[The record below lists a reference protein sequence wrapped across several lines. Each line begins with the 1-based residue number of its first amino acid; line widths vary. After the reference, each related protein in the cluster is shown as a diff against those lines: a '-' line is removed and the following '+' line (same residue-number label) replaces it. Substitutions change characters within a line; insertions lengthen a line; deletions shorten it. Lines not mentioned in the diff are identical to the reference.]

1 MAEQKTYELY
11 EKLFNEGRID
21 ERRIFT
27 FVTAKRLPGGGYG
40 MVGLGFNK
48 DKLVVID
55 VTSVKLS
62 SIELG
67 ETLYEIPINEIE
79 DMKGSYFVF
88 YPYLKFNWQG
98 GKFYFTALGYKS
110 GILEVLKTA

>member
-1 MAEQKTYELY
+1 MAAQKKNDLN
-11 EKLFNEGRID
+11 EKLFNEGKID

-27 FVTAKRLPGGGYG
+27 IVTAKRLPGGGYG

-55 VTSVKLS
+55 VISVKLS

-67 ETLYEIPINEIE
+67 ETLFEIPIKEMENI
-79 DMKGSYFVF
+79 KGSYFVF
-88 YPYLKFNWQG
+88 YPFLKFTWQG
-98 GKFYFTALGYKS
+98 GRFFFSAIGYNS
-110 GILEVLKTA
+110 GILEAIRQ

>member
-1 MAEQKTYELY
+1 MAAQKKNDLN
-11 EKLFNEGRID
+11 EKLFNEGKID

-27 FVTAKRLPGGGYG
+27 IVTAKRLPGGGYG
-40 MVGLGFNK
+40 MVGLGVNK

-55 VTSVKLS
+55 VISVKLS

-67 ETLYEIPINEIE
+67 ETLFEIPIKEIE
-79 DMKGSYFVF
+79 DIRGSYFVF

-98 GKFYFTALGYKS
+98 GRFYFTAIGYKS
-110 GILEVLKTA
+110 GILEAIRK